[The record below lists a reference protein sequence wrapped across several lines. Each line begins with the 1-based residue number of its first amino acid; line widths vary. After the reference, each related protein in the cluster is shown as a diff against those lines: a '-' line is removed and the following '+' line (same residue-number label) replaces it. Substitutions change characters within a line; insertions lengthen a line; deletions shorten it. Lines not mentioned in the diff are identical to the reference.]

1 MTGEEAPEKVQDAN
15 DDRWREHK
23 KMVRMERKLQKKI
36 MEDPG
41 PRPSSPEPMF
51 HSILPGSHPMERGER
66 ASLAEPRTGE
76 DVGSGWRIDQSAQ

>member
-1 MTGEEAPEKVQDAN
+1 MQEANNA
-15 DDRWREHK
+15 RWREYGK
-23 KMVRMERKLQKKI
+23 LITMDRKLQKKI
-36 MEDPG
+36 LEDPG

-76 DVGSGWRIDQSAQ
+76 DAGAGWRIDQSAQ